1 MDRSNQTGDNI
12 RVAIDYTTPAPR
24 FSVTN
29 DSTLNDAVAYLNQ
42 NGYVVISDIMN
53 EDEINAN
60 KDLLWNFLENVSN
73 HTIQRH
79 DPETWSNQW

>member
-1 MDRSNQTGDNI
+1 MSQSNQISDNI
-12 RVAIDYTTPAPR
+12 RFEIDYTTPVPS

-29 DSTLNDAVAYLNQ
+29 NNTLDDAAAYLNE

-53 EDEINAN
+53 QDEIKAN